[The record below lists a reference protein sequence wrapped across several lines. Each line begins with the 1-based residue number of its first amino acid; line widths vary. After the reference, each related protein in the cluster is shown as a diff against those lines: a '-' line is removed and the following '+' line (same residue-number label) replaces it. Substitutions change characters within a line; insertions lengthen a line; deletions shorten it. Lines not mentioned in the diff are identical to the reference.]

1 MRTKQLL
8 NEGWQFHLGAIEE
21 PMKTV
26 RKAAAI
32 GGLTAPLT
40 NEEGEVVLTGAG
52 GEHFLRLI
60 AQGERDKGL
69 EILAGTKLTGSI
81 AEKWTMVDLPH
92 DWKNELLYVNEPAL
106 LMSGSKPDGIG
117 YYRKTFTLD
126 EEQVA
131 DKQVFIHFMG
141 VMRMASV
148 WLNGVFL
155 GDHYSGYSDF
165 SFDITE
171 LVRYGEEGT
180 NVLLVKV
187 DTTTGAE
194 GWWYEGAGIYK
205 EVFLEFLPEIR
216 IDRLETFIETTAI
229 TEHQAQLKIT
239 LGVTNQSFIDQ
250 RNLRVRAS
258 VVGQT
263 EGFDFTLEALTT
275 TDFTYSQTVSEP
287 KLWSVQSPHLYTAE
301 IQLLLE
307 NQVVD
312 IYRQTFGIRTIDY
325 TTTGFYLNGQRTE
338 LRGVCEHQDF
348 GGVGVALNKDILRY
362 KLLKMKEMGVNAY
375 RSAHHFASKELL
387 ELCDELGMIVMNEN
401 RILESSEWRVAE
413 LEKMVKQTRNHP
425 SVCFWS
431 LCNEEVIGNTPLA
444 DRIAR
449 RLTAVLRKATT
460 QSLIVS
466 AELLNPEGVVN
477 ESYMSNFDIKGV
489 NYPEA
494 GVNGTGLIAVKEKH
508 PKYAYLSTESAS
520 YFSTRGKYKDAG
532 ENCQTSNFGSLYSM
546 VLPGE
551 RKRGEPG
558 VGGTAYPEEVMQFLE
573 KYPFMGGVFLWT
585 FMDYYGEPA
594 PFSWPG
600 ISSQFGITD
609 TVGFEKDY
617 FYYYQSKWSAT
628 PMIHVMPHWNIEGL
642 ILTEDGRTEV
652 RVFSNC
658 PEVELFI
665 NEKSYGKKQAG
676 KEYTTWQV
684 PFEAGCLKAVG
695 YAANQ
700 RVEDFRITSGRI
712 ADVTINERYSG
723 EKYRLFEING
733 VDRAGNFVPTAE
745 SEVVVSVSGGT
756 IIGLANG
763 NPADLSGYNIQ
774 EKCLFS
780 GKLMV
785 IVQEDEGIEPELST
799 WLKVSDNK

>member
-8 NEGWQFHLGAIEE
+8 NEDWQFHLGAIEE

-32 GGLTAPLT
+32 GGLTAPLE
-40 NEEGEVVLTGAG
+40 NEEGEAVLTGAG

-60 AQGERDKGL
+60 AQGKRDKGL
-69 EILAGTKLTGSI
+69 EMLAGTKLDASLS
-81 AEKWTMVDLPH
+81 EKWVMVNLPH
-92 DWKNELLYVNEPAL
+92 DWKNELPYVNEPAL

-126 EEQVA
+126 QEQII
-131 DKQVFIHFMG
+131 DKQIFIHFMG

-171 LVRYGEEGT
+171 LARYGEEGS

-205 EVFLEFLPEIR
+205 DVFLEFLPDIR
-216 IDRLETFIETTAI
+216 IEPLATFIETT
-229 TEHQAQLKIT
+229 TLKEQQAQLNIT
-239 LGVTNQSFIDQ
+239 LGVTNQRFIDQ
-250 RNLRVRAS
+250 TKLCVKGTI
-258 VVGQT
+258 VGQT
-263 EGFDFTLEALTT
+263 KAFDFTLDALATT
-275 TDFTYSQTVSEP
+275 EFTYHQTVVKP
-287 KLWSVQSPHLYTAE
+287 MLWSVQTPHLYTAE
-301 IQLLLE
+301 FQLFLE
-307 NQVVD
+307 D
-312 IYRQTFGIRTIDY
+312 KMIDTYRQTFGIRTIDY

-375 RSAHHFASKELL
+375 RSAHHFASIELL

-413 LEKMVKQTRNHP
+413 LEKMVKRTRNHP

-444 DRIAR
+444 DRIAQ
-449 RLTAVLRKATT
+449 RLTAVLRNATT

-494 GVNGTGLIAVKEKH
+494 GVNGTGLIAVKEKY

-520 YFSTRGKYKDAG
+520 YFSTRGIYKDNG

-546 VLPGE
+546 VLPGK
-551 RKRGEPG
+551 RKIGEPG
-558 VGGTAYPEEVMQFLE
+558 VGGTAHPEEVMQFWE
-573 KYPFMGGVFLWT
+573 KHPFMGGVFLWT

-617 FYYYQSKWSAT
+617 FYYYQSKWSPT
-628 PMIHVMPHWNIEGL
+628 PMIHVMPHWNVEGL
-642 ILTEDGRTEV
+642 IIDENGRTEV

-658 PEVELFI
+658 AEIELFI
-665 NEKSYGKKQAG
+665 NETSHGRKQAG

-695 YAANQ
+695 YAGNQ
-700 RVEDFRITSGRI
+700 QVEDFRITSGQI
-712 ADVTINERYSG
+712 ADVAISEYYKGEEYVLLEVSG
-723 EKYRLFEING
+723 LDNN
-733 VDRAGNFVPTAE
+733 GNFVPTADSLVE
-745 SEVVVSVSGGT
+745 VSVKNGT
-756 IIGLANG
+756 IVGLANG
-763 NPADLSGYNIQ
+763 NPADLSDFSVQ

-785 IVQEDEGIEPELST
+785 IVKKEEKPFELSAC
-799 WLKVSDNK
+799 LKM